1 MIVIGP
7 MQLLSVNWIV
17 NSPMGDLEWVMTNT
31 TDGQDVNIDSIVTLP
46 TNSTVIV
53 NAWAQMTLT

>member
-1 MIVIGP
+1 
-7 MQLLSVNWIV
+7 
-17 NSPMGDLEWVMTNT
+17 MGDLEWVMTNT

-53 NAWAQMTLT
+53 NAWAQITLTYVDPFGRGNNLDH

>member
-1 MIVIGP
+1 

-31 TDGQDVNIDSIVTLP
+31 TDGQDVNIDSIVNLP
-46 TNSTVIV
+46 TNSAVIV

>member
-1 MIVIGP
+1 MGP

-17 NSPMGDLEWVMTNT
+17 NSPMGDLERVMTNT

>member
-1 MIVIGP
+1 MGP

>member
-1 MIVIGP
+1 MGP
-7 MQLLSVNWIV
+7 MQLLSINWIV

-31 TDGQDVNIDSIVTLP
+31 TDGQDVSIDSIVTLP
-46 TNSTVIV
+46 TNSTVIG

>member
-53 NAWAQMTLT
+53 NAWAQMTLM

>member
-1 MIVIGP
+1 MGP

-31 TDGQDVNIDSIVTLP
+31 TDGPDVNIDSIVTLP

>member
-1 MIVIGP
+1 

-17 NSPMGDLEWVMTNT
+17 NSLMGDLEWVMTNT
-31 TDGQDVNIDSIVTLP
+31 TDGQEVNIDPTLTLP
-46 TNSTVIV
+46 TNGTVIV

>member
-1 MIVIGP
+1 MGP

-17 NSPMGDLEWVMTNT
+17 NSPMGDLEWVITNT

>member
-1 MIVIGP
+1 MGP

-17 NSPMGDLEWVMTNT
+17 NSSMGDLERVMSNT
-31 TDGQDVNIDSIVTLP
+31 TDGQEVNIDSIVTLP

>member
-1 MIVIGP
+1 MGP

-17 NSPMGDLEWVMTNT
+17 NSPMGDLESVMTNT
-31 TDGQDVNIDSIVTLP
+31 TDGQEVNIDSIVTLP
-46 TNSTVIV
+46 KNSTVIV

>member
-1 MIVIGP
+1 MGP

-17 NSPMGDLEWVMTNT
+17 NSPMGDLERVMKNT
-31 TDGQDVNIDSIVTLP
+31 TDGQEVNIDSIVTLP

>member
-1 MIVIGP
+1 MGP

-17 NSPMGDLEWVMTNT
+17 NSPMGDLERVMTNT
-31 TDGQDVNIDSIVTLP
+31 TDGQEVNIDSIVTLP

>member
-1 MIVIGP
+1 MGP
-7 MQLLSVNWIV
+7 MQLSSVNWIV

-53 NAWAQMTLT
+53 IAWAQMTLT

>member
-1 MIVIGP
+1 MGP

-53 NAWAQMTLT
+53 NAGAQMTLT

>member
-1 MIVIGP
+1 

-17 NSPMGDLEWVMTNT
+17 NSLMGDLEWVMTNT
-31 TDGQDVNIDSIVTLP
+31 TDGQDVSIDSIVTLP
-46 TNSTVIV
+46 TNSTVIG

>member
-1 MIVIGP
+1 

-17 NSPMGDLEWVMTNT
+17 NSPMGDLERVMTNT
-31 TDGQDVNIDSIVTLP
+31 TDGQEVNIDSIVTLP